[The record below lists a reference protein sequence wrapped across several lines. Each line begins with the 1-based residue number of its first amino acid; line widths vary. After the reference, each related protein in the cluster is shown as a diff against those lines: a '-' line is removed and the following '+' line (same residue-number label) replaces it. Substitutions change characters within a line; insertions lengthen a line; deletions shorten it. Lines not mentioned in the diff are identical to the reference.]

1 MGFPAKCPKT
11 DNSKVQAMRAA
22 ELVHFHGKSNPWKLN
37 ILKNMNLE
45 KENNCFVIDIE
56 NDEQIT
62 YIYILLVR
70 LTSSSSS
77 SFLRADAGNV
87 DLDDVVVFEMDL

>member
-1 MGFPAKCPKT
+1 
-11 DNSKVQAMRAA
+11 MRAA

-62 YIYILLVR
+62 YIYILLVW

>member
-1 MGFPAKCPKT
+1 
-11 DNSKVQAMRAA
+11 
-22 ELVHFHGKSNPWKLN
+22 
-37 ILKNMNLE
+37 MNLE

-56 NDEQIT
+56 IYEQIT
-62 YIYILLVR
+62 YIYILLVW

>member
-1 MGFPAKCPKT
+1 
-11 DNSKVQAMRAA
+11 MRAE

-45 KENNCFVIDIE
+45 KENNCFVADIE

-62 YIYILLVR
+62 YIYILLVW

>member
-1 MGFPAKCPKT
+1 
-11 DNSKVQAMRAA
+11 
-22 ELVHFHGKSNPWKLN
+22 
-37 ILKNMNLE
+37 MNLE

-62 YIYILLVR
+62 YIYILLVW

-77 SFLRADAGNV
+77 LFLRADAGNV

>member
-1 MGFPAKCPKT
+1 
-11 DNSKVQAMRAA
+11 
-22 ELVHFHGKSNPWKLN
+22 
-37 ILKNMNLE
+37 MNLE

-62 YIYILLVR
+62 YIYILLVW
-70 LTSSSSS
+70 LTSSSNS

>member
-1 MGFPAKCPKT
+1 MALGVWVGFPAKCPKT

-62 YIYILLVR
+62 YIYILLV
-70 LTSSSSS
+70 
-77 SFLRADAGNV
+77 
-87 DLDDVVVFEMDL
+87 

>member
-1 MGFPAKCPKT
+1 
-11 DNSKVQAMRAA
+11 MRAA
-22 ELVHFHGKSNPWKLN
+22 ELVHFHGKSNAWKLN

-62 YIYILLVR
+62 YIYILLVW
-70 LTSSSSS
+70 LTSSTSS

-87 DLDDVVVFEMDL
+87 DLDDIVVFEMDL

>member
-1 MGFPAKCPKT
+1 
-11 DNSKVQAMRAA
+11 MRAA
-22 ELVHFHGKSNPWKLN
+22 ELVHFYGKSNPWKLN

-62 YIYILLVR
+62 YIYILLVW

>member
-1 MGFPAKCPKT
+1 
-11 DNSKVQAMRAA
+11 MRAA
-22 ELVHFHGKSNPWKLN
+22 ELEHFHGKSNPWKLN

-62 YIYILLVR
+62 YIYILLV
-70 LTSSSSS
+70 
-77 SFLRADAGNV
+77 
-87 DLDDVVVFEMDL
+87 